1 MDRYVRAIPREK
13 REDDVAREQQRS
25 KHAIRDASVEAAGL
39 KRGAEDTFG
48 TQIQCISPRTEKE
61 QQQNKHAFFSLHD
74 FSSGC
79 NNVLAHCGLR
89 NAQVPAQCWYL

>member
-48 TQIQCISPRTEKE
+48 TQIQWISPRTEKE
-61 QQQNKHAFFSLHD
+61 QQQNKHAFFPYMTS
-74 FSSGC
+74 
-79 NNVLAHCGLR
+79 VVA
-89 NAQVPAQCWYL
+89 VTMY

>member
-25 KHAIRDASVEAAGL
+25 KHAIRD
-39 KRGAEDTFG
+39 
-48 TQIQCISPRTEKE
+48 
-61 QQQNKHAFFSLHD
+61 
-74 FSSGC
+74 GC

-89 NAQVPAQCWYL
+89 NAQVPAQCWYLYFKAMQACCWGSAQWGLRNAPEKVLRTSTAAQLGVRNGKFSH

>member
-1 MDRYVRAIPREK
+1 MRGIPREK

-61 QQQNKHAFFSLHD
+61 KQQNKHAFFLI
-74 FSSGC
+74 SGC

-89 NAQVPAQCWYL
+89 NAQVPTQCWYL